1 MSTSTD
7 KKKDATATADPPA
20 KAAIEAIE
28 EDDEF
33 EEFEPAHWAAGEEV
47 SEDTQQWQ
55 DNWDADD
62 MDDDFTK
69 NLREELAKNSGNWGG
84 GDGDSHLS
92 RQICFWVLPYAP
104 SFSGF
109 TRVGFALDVSF

>member
-1 MSTSTD
+1 M
-7 KKKDATATADPPA
+7 
-20 KAAIEAIE
+20 EAIE

-55 DNWDADD
+55 DNWDVDD

-69 NLREELAKNSGNWGG
+69 NLREELSRVSGN
-84 GDGDSHLS
+84 
-92 RQICFWVLPYAP
+92 
-104 SFSGF
+104 
-109 TRVGFALDVSF
+109 

>member
-1 MSTSTD
+1 MTTTAKD
-7 KKKDATATADPPA
+7 TKKDATTGKEEGVVTA
-20 KAAIEAIE
+20 KSLMEAIE

-69 NLREELAKNSGNWGG
+69 NLREELMKNSGK
-84 GDGDSHLS
+84 
-92 RQICFWVLPYAP
+92 
-104 SFSGF
+104 
-109 TRVGFALDVSF
+109 

>member
-1 MSTSTD
+1 MSTATD
-7 KKKDATATADPPA
+7 KKKDSAADPPA

-69 NLREELAKNSGNWGG
+69 NLREELMKNSGKEKG
-84 GDGDSHLS
+84 SEMFRVVEVLS
-92 RQICFWVLPYAP
+92 TYRFHVTSLRWPFS
-104 SFSGF
+104 SFSDHTATF
-109 TRVGFALDVSF
+109 

>member
-1 MSTSTD
+1 MPTSAD
-7 KKKDATATADPPA
+7 KKTEATPPAPPA

-33 EEFEPAHWAAGEEV
+33 EEFKPAHWAAGEEV
-47 SEDTQQWQ
+47 AEDTQQWQ

-69 NLREELAKNSGNWGG
+69 SLREELTRNSGK
-84 GDGDSHLS
+84 
-92 RQICFWVLPYAP
+92 
-104 SFSGF
+104 
-109 TRVGFALDVSF
+109 

>member
-1 MSTSTD
+1 LQQIYTYIDSLNNNNITMASTGKTP
-7 KKKDATATADPPA
+7 TPPPTVV
-20 KAAIEAIE
+20 EAIE

-69 NLREELAKNSGNWGG
+69 NLREELSKNSGK
-84 GDGDSHLS
+84 
-92 RQICFWVLPYAP
+92 
-104 SFSGF
+104 
-109 TRVGFALDVSF
+109 